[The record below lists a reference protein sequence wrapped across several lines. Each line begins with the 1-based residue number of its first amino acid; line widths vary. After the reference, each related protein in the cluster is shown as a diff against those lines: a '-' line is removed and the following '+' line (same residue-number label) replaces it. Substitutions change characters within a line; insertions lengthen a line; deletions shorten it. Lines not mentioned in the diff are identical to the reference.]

1 MIRKLV
7 VSLGFL
13 KQTFYRRA
21 HQSGLNA
28 RLLDSSWRT
37 RRLLVL
43 CYHGISLDDEH
54 EWSPLYM
61 PAALFR
67 QRLERIRKMGCTV
80 LPLGPA
86 VEMLYA
92 GTLPPRAV
100 VITFDDGFY
109 DFYSKAWPHLRQFGF
124 PATAYLSTYYSV
136 YNVPVFDPMCSYLL
150 WKGSGRSLHW
160 PELDLGPVILN
171 PASERRLC
179 RQITEM
185 CLRKRLGGSDKN
197 ELLRGLAERLD
208 VDFDD
213 LCARRVLHLM
223 TPAEAREIGAEGCD
237 FQLHTHRHR
246 VHRSRERMIQELI
259 DNRDAIERLVPRRPT
274 HFCYPGGHWLPEF
287 PTWFQEFGI
296 ESATTCQQALAS
308 SHCNRFLLPR
318 LLDAPGISMEE
329 FSAWLSGLAQFVP
342 RKEYPF
348 AEGQLAEEPPH

>member
-1 MIRKLV
+1 MIRKPV
-7 VSLGFL
+7 AYLGFL

-21 HQSGLNA
+21 DQGGLNA
-28 RLLDSSWRT
+28 RLLNSSWRT

-61 PAALFR
+61 PSALFR
-67 QRLERIRKMGCTV
+67 QRLERIWKMGCTV

-86 VEMLYA
+86 VAMLYA

-109 DFYSKAWPHLRQFGF
+109 DFYAKAWPHLRQFGF

-171 PASERRLC
+171 PASERQLC
-179 RQITEM
+179 HQIREM

-197 ELLRGLAERLD
+197 ELLRALAERLN

-223 TPAEAREIGAEGCD
+223 TPAEAREVATEGCD
-237 FQLHTHRHR
+237 LQLHTHRHR
-246 VHRSRERMIQELI
+246 VHRSRERMLQELI
-259 DNRDAIERLVPRRPT
+259 DNRNAIERVVPRRPT
-274 HFCYPGGHWLPEF
+274 QIGRAH
-287 PTWFQEFGI
+287 
-296 ESATTCQQALAS
+296 
-308 SHCNRFLLPR
+308 
-318 LLDAPGISMEE
+318 
-329 FSAWLSGLAQFVP
+329 V
-342 RKEYPF
+342 
-348 AEGQLAEEPPH
+348 